1 MNLSFAACKEGF
13 FFLPHLVIFHQNLSL
28 DNDEKVLFLF
38 PLDLHFVLSKL
49 KVWIIAMIFHIVY
62 VKRVVISYLVNGK

>member
-1 MNLSFAACKEGF
+1 MNLSFAACKKSF

-38 PLDLHFVLSKL
+38 PLDLHFVLLKL
-49 KVWIIAMIFHIVY
+49 KVWIIAMIFHIVFT
-62 VKRVVISYLVNGK
+62 RLIRPLRGL